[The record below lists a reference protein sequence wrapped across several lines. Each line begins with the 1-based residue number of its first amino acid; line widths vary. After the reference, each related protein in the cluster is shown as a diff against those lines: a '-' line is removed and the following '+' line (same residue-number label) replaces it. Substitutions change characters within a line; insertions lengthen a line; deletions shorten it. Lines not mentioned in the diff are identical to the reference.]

1 MMKTS
6 HLAKIKA
13 LLDIPNTKILFVTDA
28 ADRVDHV
35 IKMLISLPGDLNLR
49 RNRITYNNNSYIE
62 IRKVT
67 EIEEAHYLAGYEF
80 EVIIFD
86 IWNIDYDVYC
96 FLKCQ
101 LRTKDRV
108 PEIITLWSDGMSFNK
123 DITEWYR
130 GLPNG

>member
-1 MMKTS
+1 MRTS

-13 LLDIPNTKILFVTDA
+13 LLEIQDTKILFVTDA

-35 IKMLISLPGDLNLR
+35 IKLLISLPGDSNLR

-67 EIEEAHYLAGYEF
+67 EIEEAYYLAGYEF

-101 LRTKDRV
+101 LRARDRT
-108 PEIITLWSDGMSFNK
+108 PEIITLWSDEMSFNK
-123 DITEWYR
+123 DITEGCR
-130 GLPNG
+130 RLLNG